1 MIFAIGLYVGLMA
14 TDNPSH
20 FAPGDGRQR
29 GPGPAPGTG
38 GATPSQVRA
47 ASRAAYAARVH
58 LLEAI
63 ADGKALPFTKRVKL
77 KQGKGKTL
85 PSGVTLTPD
94 QVAAQI
100 AEGDEYLTVT
110 WEESAE
116 IPERLKAIEKLGSFG
131 GMTSTSILDDEGK
144 AMKPVY
150 TIGFD

>member
-1 MIFAIGLYVGLMA
+1 MA
-14 TDNPSH
+14 TSSSSFGGDNPNPH
-20 FAPGDGRQR
+20 GN
-29 GPGPAPGTG
+29 GPAPGTG
-38 GATPSQVRA
+38 GRTPSQVRA
-47 ASRAAYAARVH
+47 ASREAYDKRVH

-100 AEGDEYLTVT
+100 AEGGEYLTVT